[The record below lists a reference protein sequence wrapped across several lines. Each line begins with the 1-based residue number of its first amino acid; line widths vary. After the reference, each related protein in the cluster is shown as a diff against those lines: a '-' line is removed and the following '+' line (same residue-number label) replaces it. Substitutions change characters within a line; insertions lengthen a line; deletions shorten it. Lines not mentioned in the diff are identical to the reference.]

1 VKKRLDIDVK
11 ASGFLTKSL
20 EENLKQL
27 ELLDNYN
34 KMMREFGTTTLDE
47 NYNSEDDEQML
58 ELDSEG
64 EEREGNEEEKKEE
77 DEEEK
82 VESEEG
88 DEEESDEEED
98 EEESDEEEE
107 EEDKDKKKSK
117 PKEKKEKKEKKKK
130 DDKKEDDDEYID
142 NIMKKKFKPRR
153 VVRSLLKGID
163 IINVFF
169 RSRRTLIKERR
180 SWLLLIISSKG
191 FFHED
196 LWFDLFLLNVVVK
209 KKERRFEYR

>member
-1 VKKRLDIDVK
+1 VKKRLDIEVK

-34 KMMREFGTTTLDE
+34 KLVREVGPTALDE

-58 ELDSEG
+58 EGNEDSEG
-64 EEREGNEEEKKEE
+64 EGEGNENEEEKKE
-77 DEEEK
+77 DGEEEK

-88 DEEESDEEED
+88 DGESGDEDSDEEGEEESEEEED
-98 EEESDEEEE
+98 
-107 EEDKDKKKSK
+107 DKDKKKK

-130 DDKKEDDDEYID
+130 DDKKEDEDEYID

-153 VVRSLLKGID
+153 VVRI
-163 IINVFF
+163 FC
-169 RSRRTLIKERR
+169 ERNR
-180 SWLLLIISSKG
+180 Y
-191 FFHED
+191 
-196 LWFDLFLLNVVVK
+196 N
-209 KKERRFEYR
+209 